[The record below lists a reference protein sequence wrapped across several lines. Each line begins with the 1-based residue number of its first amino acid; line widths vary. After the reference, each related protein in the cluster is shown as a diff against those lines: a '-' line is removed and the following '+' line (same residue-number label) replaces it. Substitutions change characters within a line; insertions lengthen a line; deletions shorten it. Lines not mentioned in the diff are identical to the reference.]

1 MKDHEHVNDLCVVDK
16 RSGSFTRKSMHL
28 TIDGGP
34 TNSEV
39 NCCVRDGKLLY
50 VFASVG
56 YDASGAQFR
65 DNCRHFNSVFLYD
78 MERDTWRR
86 LAEGSRAE
94 VAAGREPQ
102 MRKNSSVAFNPNSR
116 EFYMFGGE
124 THVGREGRRTLLD
137 DLWVLRLRRR
147 TREQITKRLVRRLRL
162 ASFED
167 RCVNG

>member
-116 EFYMFGGE
+116 EFYMFGDEEPTG
-124 THVGREGRRTLLD
+124 HQVACGVPLD
-137 DLWVLRLRRR
+137 LHASRLRTYK
-147 TREQITKRLVRRLRL
+147 TR
-162 ASFED
+162 
-167 RCVNG
+167 VNLD